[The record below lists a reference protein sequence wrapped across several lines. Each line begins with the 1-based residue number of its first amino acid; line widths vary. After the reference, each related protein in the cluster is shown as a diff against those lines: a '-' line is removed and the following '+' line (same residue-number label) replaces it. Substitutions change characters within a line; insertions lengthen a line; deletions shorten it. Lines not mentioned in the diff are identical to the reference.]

1 MAFVEK
7 EPLCPTR
14 DPGSV
19 ARCRGPQ
26 QPARFPGRRS
36 VCRPAA
42 APRLCWLKCSLSGDA
57 TSRVTRARLPCPHVA
72 VSQTLVRTH
81 FSRCPGCT
89 PRAGGSGGQCVHSRR
104 HPGLDPQN
112 DGEKVGG
119 GGREENALNAGLPRV
134 SPTASHPRG
143 WPSPTQ
149 CSRRGQWP
157 RPPRGQS
164 GGAGQRTPLP
174 GSSERRG
181 EGPCVL
187 SQQRQVHVCR
197 GARPPADRHPDTALE
212 PESQRLLDRLLPFE
226 LGPV

>member
-42 APRLCWLKCSLSGDA
+42 APRLCWLKSSLSGDA
-57 TSRVTRARLPCPHVA
+57 TSHVDPRDPRPPAAPARRRFPN
-72 VSQTLVRTH
+72 
-81 FSRCPGCT
+81 
-89 PRAGGSGGQCVHSRR
+89 AGPDPLLEVPGGQCVHSRR

-119 GGREENALNAGLPRV
+119 GGREENALNAGLPRI

-157 RPPRGQS
+157 RPPHGQS

-212 PESQRLLDRLLPFE
+212 PESQRLLDHLLPFP